1 MTNVKLDEV
10 NEDCLSNVLYDEI
23 CEEDMIY
30 FLHKAK
36 NTEHHYRKL
45 KVKYASMKNSKL
57 LSCNWDEINVK
68 RVDEG
73 LPKLTN
79 QTMKDAYID
88 SLLEDRYEELVEA
101 QVDYHYY
108 NNVLKAKMEKLV

>member
-1 MTNVKLDEV
+1 MNVKVDEV
-10 NEDCLSNVLYDEI
+10 KVDLNNMIQDDEI
-23 CEEDMIY
+23 CQEDMVY

-57 LSCNWDEINVK
+57 LSCNWDEINAK

-101 QVDYHYY
+101 QVNYHYY